1 MKPPLSEFRRW
12 LRFNAVGGIG
22 ICVQLA
28 TLAILR
34 GILGVNYL
42 LATAVAVELTVLHN
56 FAWHERF
63 TWADRSGES
72 RVLRLLKFN
81 ISTGVFSIA
90 GNLVAMKMLV
100 DGLHIQYVVANLIS
114 VAVCSL
120 LNYVVADRAVFLNR
134 PVRHNLGCDQS

>member
-1 MKPPLSEFRRW
+1 MNPPLSEFRRW

-28 TLAILR
+28 SLAVLR
-34 GILGVNYL
+34 GMLGVDYL
-42 LATAVAVELTVLHN
+42 LATAIAVELTVLHN
-56 FAWHERF
+56 FAWHERY

-72 RVLRLLKFN
+72 RLIRLLKFN

-90 GNLVAMKMLV
+90 GNLLAMKVMV
-100 DGLHIQYVVANLIS
+100 DGLHVHYIIANLIS

-120 LNYVVADRAVFLNR
+120 LNYVVADRAVFLHR
-134 PVRHNLGCDQS
+134 PVRENINCD